1 MPRITIPRTLLA
13 ATIAAATTLGIV
25 ASASSSGS
33 SRPAGKVHV
42 LQVHRDVGHD
52 FIIDADHSATP
63 AKPAPDSVGDQ
74 DVFNGKLFV
83 GSKQVGTD
91 GGVCT
96 LVELPSIYHCNATD
110 WFDEGQLTIQFVG
123 DFSSTEPGHFAIT
136 GGTGAYRGASGEVKY
151 VAKPDGADV
160 TFRFSTP

>member
-63 AKPAPDSVGDQ
+63 AKPAPDSVLEDLEERLSRER
-74 DVFNGKLFV
+74 DHALAA
-83 GSKQVGTD
+83 
-91 GGVCT
+91 T
-96 LVELPSIYHCNATD
+96 LGWLSEISSPS
-110 WFDEGQLTIQFVG
+110 QLT
-123 DFSSTEPGHFAIT
+123 SW
-136 GGTGAYRGASGEVKY
+136 K
-151 VAKPDGADV
+151 
-160 TFRFSTP
+160 